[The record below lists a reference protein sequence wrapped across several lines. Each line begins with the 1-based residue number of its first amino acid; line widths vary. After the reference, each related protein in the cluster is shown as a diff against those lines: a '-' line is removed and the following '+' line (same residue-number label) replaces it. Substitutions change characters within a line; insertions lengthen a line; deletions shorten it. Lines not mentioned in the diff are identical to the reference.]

1 LLLQDDYQQ
10 GGLLEK
16 RPKSK
21 TIRWFGQ
28 LTNKDVGLVGGK
40 NALLGEMI
48 GNLKAEGIEITRVN
62 LQPIACRQIKRNGA
76 GITSIRKPRM
86 WKR

>member
-1 LLLQDDYQQ
+1 
-10 GGLLEK
+10 LEK